1 MKLGI
6 WHSGGRQRI
15 FWHG

>member
-1 MKLGI
+1 ML
-6 WHSGGRQRI
+6 WLAHSGGRQRI